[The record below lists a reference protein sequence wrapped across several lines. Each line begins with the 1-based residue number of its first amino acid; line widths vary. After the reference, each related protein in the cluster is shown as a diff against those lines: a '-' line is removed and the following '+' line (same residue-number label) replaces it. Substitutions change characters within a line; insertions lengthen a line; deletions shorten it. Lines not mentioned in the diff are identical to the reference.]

1 LILVSIM
8 MTAAL
13 VLTACGTNTGS
24 PNDSSG
30 EESPSSGNSNSGGG
44 SGERITLTVELF
56 DRNNT
61 PAGEP
66 PITDNFMTKYIQENF
81 GDPNNIDVQF
91 VTVPRAE
98 EVQKLNVLM
107 ASNSEPAII
116 FTYDKPAVQNYVQ
129 SGGLTDLGP
138 LIEEHGP
145 QLKKV
150 LEPALPYG
158 VFDGKQYAIP
168 ALRVIQAQTTT
179 FIRKDWLDALGLPL
193 PETTDEFVNAM
204 RAFKEHDPGNTG
216 GKVIPY
222 SYIDIFHMTPLINSF
237 WKWDEI
243 DD

>member
-1 LILVSIM
+1 MRNHFRTSLLILVSIM

-107 ASNSEPAII
+107 ASNSAPDII
-116 FTYDKPAVQNYVQ
+116 FTYDKPTVQNYVQ

-150 LEPALPYG
+150 LEPGATLRRIRW
-158 VFDGKQYAIP
+158 KAICHSGP
-168 ALRVIQAQTTT
+168 ARHSGANDDVHPQGLAGRVRLA
-179 FIRKDWLDALGLPL
+179 A
-193 PETTDEFVNAM
+193 A
-204 RAFKEHDPGNTG
+204 
-216 GKVIPY
+216 
-222 SYIDIFHMTPLINSF
+222 
-237 WKWDEI
+237 
-243 DD
+243 